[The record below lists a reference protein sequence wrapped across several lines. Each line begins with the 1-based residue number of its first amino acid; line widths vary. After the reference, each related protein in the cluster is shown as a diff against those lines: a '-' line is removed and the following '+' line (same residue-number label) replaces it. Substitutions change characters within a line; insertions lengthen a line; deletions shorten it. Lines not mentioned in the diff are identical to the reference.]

1 MLFRSGHLTDRSRL
15 KSFLGILALAVC
27 CCFKVGLWLEK
38 TVPLKLKKHGRR
50 AVSILRRGLDLLQT
64 LLAPLAGQRD
74 AALFFEAIG
83 TWKATG

>member
-1 MLFRSGHLTDRSRL
+1 MGVWQGVLEPVGASVRFVAQSGIESRFERPK
-15 KSFLGILALAVC
+15 KSYRKNVALS
-27 CCFKVGLWLEK
+27 
-38 TVPLKLKKHGRR
+38 GRC

-74 AALFFEAIG
+74 ATLFFEAIG